1 MKQRSKFEYYRLGVQ
16 TVSLSIFVVIMLY
29 LVYPL
34 EWRGPVLVW
43 FSRLDPWFLFSQL
56 RWQHNLPMW
65 AWLPLLTLLVTAL
78 WGRLFCG
85 WICPLGGLLAWTD
98 KLGGIVGKKVR
109 RQRTGV
115 QKVLHPYRYYWL
127 LLLGVVFVLGSNWV
141 LFFTPFSIF
150 SHELSR
156 AAQRSIPWIL
166 LIILAA
172 TLFWSRLWCSM
183 FCPTGVLLSLVATW
197 RPYRYTTDGQCIRCG
212 KCSKTC
218 PVDAAPAEPG
228 LAKAWCLVC
237 DDCREICPVN
247 AITYERQHAGGKTAQ
262 ELPLPSKGPVF
273 SRRQFT
279 LLAVTLAAAAI
290 LWRKTAEASR
300 RFLRPPGALEEAEF
314 NQVCSRCGRCIQVC
328 PNRALWP
335 LDARYG
341 AADLETPVLVPRI
354 GRCDLCMA
362 CQEICPTGAIAQ
374 VPAERVRIGQAV
386 VDKER
391 CLAWSEHKLCFLCG
405 EQCPFQAIS
414 GDRRLR
420 PTVIA
425 EKCVGCG
432 ACENGCPVIG
442 VAAIRVYPR

>member
-1 MKQRSKFEYYRLGVQ
+1 MKRRIQIEYYRLFLQ
-16 TVSLSIFVVIMLY
+16 TLSLLVFMGIMLY

-43 FSRLDPWFLFSQL
+43 FSRLDPWFLLSQL
-56 RWQHNLPMW
+56 RWQHNLPLW

-78 WGRLFCG
+78 SGRLFCG
-85 WICPLGGLLAWTD
+85 WICPLGGLLAWND
-98 KLGGIVGKKVR
+98 KLGAILAKKVR
-109 RQRTGV
+109 HRRTDAH
-115 QKVLHPYRYYWL
+115 KVLHPYRYYWL
-127 LLLGVVFVLGSNWV
+127 LLLAVVFLLGSNWV

-150 SHELSR
+150 SHELGR
-156 AAQRSIPWIL
+156 LAQGSIPWIL
-166 LIILAA
+166 LVILVA

-183 FCPTGVLLSLVATW
+183 ICPTGILLSLAATW
-197 RPYRYTTDGQCIRCG
+197 RLYLYKTDDQCIRCG
-212 KCSKTC
+212 KCGKIC

-228 LAKAWCLVC
+228 EAKAWCLVC
-237 DDCREICPVN
+237 GDCKEICPVR
-247 AITYERQHAGGKTAQ
+247 AITYMQEHAGEKAAQ
-262 ELPLPSKGPVF
+262 DLPGPSKGPVF
-273 SRRQFT
+273 SRRHFT
-279 LLAVTLAAAAI
+279 RLAIALGAAVL
-290 LWRKTAEASR
+290 LWRKTAEASGK
-300 RFLRPPGALEEAEF
+300 FLRPPGALEEVEF
-314 NQVCSRCGRCIQVC
+314 NQVCSRCGRCIKAC

-335 LDARYG
+335 LDSSYG

-374 VPAERVRIGQAV
+374 VPAERVRIGQALV
-386 VDKER
+386 NKDR

-425 EKCVGCG
+425 DKCVGCG

-442 VAAIRVYPR
+442 EAAIRVYPR